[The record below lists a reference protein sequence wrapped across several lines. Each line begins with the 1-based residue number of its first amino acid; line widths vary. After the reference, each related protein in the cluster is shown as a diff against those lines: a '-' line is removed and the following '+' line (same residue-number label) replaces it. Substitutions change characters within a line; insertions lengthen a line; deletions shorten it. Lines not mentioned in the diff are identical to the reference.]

1 MMEYETLEEAV
12 IAAKTLNEDFET
24 TVKITLEENGKY
36 QLFGC
41 GKVIKVIE

>member
-1 MMEYETLEEAV
+1 MEYETLEEAV
-12 IAAKTLNEDFET
+12 IAAKALKEDMET
-24 TVKITLEENGKY
+24 IVKITLEENGKY